1 MAEVTAVILLS
12 TIGLLL
18 IGFSLKDSLL
28 VGFLAGIFNI
38 IPYLGP
44 VMGTIFGL
52 FTGLVSYLGHPDGRN
67 IMVTG
72 ILIVVVFMF
81 VQLIDN
87 MLVQPYVYSSSVHAH
102 PLEIF
107 IVFLM
112 AGSIGGLAGMVLAI
126 PAYTVLRVFAKE
138 FLINFKLVQSLTKHI

>member
-1 MAEVTAVILLS
+1 
-12 TIGLLL
+12 LL
-18 IGFSLKDSLL
+18 IIGFPFRDSLL

-44 VMGTIFGL
+44 VMGTLIGL
-52 FTGLVSYLGHPDGRN
+52 FVGVVSFLGHPEEGS
-67 IMVTG
+67 ILITG
-72 ILIVVVFMF
+72 ILVVVVFMI

-112 AGSIGGLAGMVLAI
+112 AGSMGGLAGMILAI
-126 PAYTVLRVFAKE
+126 PAYTVIRVFAKE
-138 FLINFKLVQSLTKHI
+138 FLNNFKLVQSLTKNI